1 MKKMKLLFSGLFLFF
16 GLLTNAQDTGKTI
29 TQNISASKDH
39 TFLATNITAAGL
51 SQTLSGKGP
60 FTVFAPTDNAF
71 EKSNAINVE
80 KSAKSVSKPE
90 LQGLVTYHV
99 VAGKMD
105 SKAIGAAIKSG
116 GGKAVL
122 TTLEGGKLTA
132 TLDSSKLMITDEKGN
147 RISVS
152 SADNYCS
159 NGVIHVTDKVF
170 TKK

>member
-1 MKKMKLLFSGLFLFF
+1 MKNVQLLFAVC
-16 GLLTNAQDTGKTI
+16 LLLSALSTNAQDAGKTI

-39 TFLATNITAAGL
+39 TFLVTNINAAGL

-60 FTVFAPTDNAF
+60 FTVFAPTDKAF
-71 EKSNAINVE
+71 EKSSAINVE
-80 KSAKSVSKPE
+80 KSVKAVDKLE
-90 LQGLVTYHV
+90 LQDLVTYHV

-116 GGKAVL
+116 GGKATL

-132 TLDSSKLMITDEKGN
+132 TLDGSKIMLTDEKGN
-147 RISVS
+147 RISVT
-152 SADNYCS
+152 SADNSCS